1 MDALSTGNDAIMND
15 IIITRPKY
23 YDSSFRFYNT
33 MTSCLQHDIWN
44 ELEQGMWKVFDI
56 DAFLENE
63 RQYAINAEHKKKI
76 RNLLVFPHFAV
87 VEPGH
92 AWNDTKSDTEIV
104 YTPIEISSSCS
115 HKSLMTAV
123 EDYFQKFEGEKIGVH
138 LSGGL
143 DTSIIMA
150 WLHEL
155 GIPFVAIGFKSNR
168 WEFRTERRVQER
180 MAQYAQQAELID
192 IDDFPFYSEL
202 DQCPKCQSP
211 YGLGFKDYSIS
222 QALVARF
229 KKLGVTTVFSGQG
242 GDTLFVEKVPQD
254 RPLLLAVGDEFEVC
268 AGADMY
274 YSPAG
279 IKLEVPFADM
289 NIIRQIASL
298 RLGENEDVSKWWAR
312 RYFKGIL
319 PKELSEFGYVADM
332 YGLELDGLEMAKPV
346 LRNLFNEVYEL
357 THNNNFSPYETC
369 KFLETNVFEFEFK
382 EYVEYGARLS
392 VAAWLHAL
400 FRNDENSIK

>member
-1 MDALSTGNDAIMND
+1 MGVSHG
-15 IIITRPKY
+15 
-23 YDSSFRFYNT
+23 
-33 MTSCLQHDIWN
+33 TSCAGTYGVKQ
-44 ELEQGMWKVFDI
+44 
-56 DAFLENE
+56 
-63 RQYAINAEHKKKI
+63 
-76 RNLLVFPHFAV
+76 
-87 VEPGH
+87 
-92 AWNDTKSDTEIV
+92 KS
-104 YTPIEISSSCS
+104 
-115 HKSLMTAV
+115 
-123 EDYFQKFEGEKIGVH
+123 
-138 LSGGL
+138 SGK
-143 DTSIIMA
+143 A
-150 WLHEL
+150 
-155 GIPFVAIGFKSNR
+155 
-168 WEFRTERRVQER
+168 
-180 MAQYAQQAELID
+180 
-192 IDDFPFYSEL
+192 YSEL

-312 RYFKGIL
+312 RYFKSIL

-357 THNNNFSPYETC
+357 THNNNFSPFETC

-392 VAAWLHAL
+392 VAAWMHAL